1 MSGGKR
7 DMYDQSFGFL
17 LLLLA
22 LMLFISYLLHLGLDR
37 LRMPSLLA
45 PLLVGFIFQLLP
57 FASPFTSVAFGETYY
72 LLAQLGIIFLLFM
85 VGLRFNVQELK
96 SLSMQIAALSMLNL
110 GFSSVLG
117 FLILLSF
124 GYPPFI
130 SVLVS
135 TALATVAETTIA
147 PILDELGVIRTKM
160 ASLILGPGVVDDIA
174 EVIIAS
180 LASLIVGSK
189 EATVDP
195 VFLALGLSAFTA
207 LALAFHRLILPL
219 IARFD
224 EEPKDP
230 HLFLL
235 MVSTALIFTVVS
247 QAFKFGIL
255 LGAIVAGLTFQSFLN
270 SSNAELKAFPTLRA
284 IAYGF
289 LGPVFFFG
297 IGLSTSLST
306 LAEGFQLTLWLLAA
320 NFLGKFLGVLIVGRM
335 AKLNFKAIAVIGL
348 GLSAK
353 FSMGIIPVQIFY
365 SAGLIDQQLFSAFV
379 AVSAITT
386 MFIPFSL
393 AYIVNRWRQ
402 SLT

>member
-1 MSGGKR
+1 MQ
-7 DMYDQSFGFL
+7 DQYFVFL
-17 LLLLA
+17 LILLA
-22 LMLFISYLLHLGLDR
+22 LMLFISYLLHFGLDR

-45 PLLVGFIFQLLP
+45 PLLVGFIFQSVP
-57 FASPFTSVAFGETYY
+57 FLSPFTGVASGEAYY
-72 LLAQLGIIFLLFM
+72 LLAQLGIVFLLFL
-85 VGLRFNVQELK
+85 VGLRLDVKKLR
-96 SLSMQIAALSMLNL
+96 SLSTYIAMLSIFNL
-110 GFSSVLG
+110 AFSSILG
-117 FLILLSF
+117 FLILSSF
-124 GYPPFI
+124 GYPPLI
-130 SVLVS
+130 SALIS

-147 PILDELGVIRTKM
+147 PILDELGVIRTKV
-160 ASLILGPGVVDDIA
+160 ASLILGPGVVDDVA
-174 EVIIAS
+174 EVMIAS
-180 LASLIVGSK
+180 LASLIVGA
-189 EATVDP
+189 EGTTVDP
-195 VFLALGLSAFTA
+195 VFLALGLLAFTA
-207 LALAFHRLILPL
+207 LALGFHGFILPL

-235 MVSTALIFTVVS
+235 MVSTAFIFTVVS
-247 QAFKFGIL
+247 QAFKLGIL
-255 LGAIVAGLTFQSFLN
+255 LGAIVAGLTFQRFLG
-270 SSNAELKAFPTLRA
+270 SSNAEPRAFTTLRA

-297 IGLSTSLST
+297 IGLSVSLPS

-320 NFLGKFLGVLIVGRM
+320 NFLGKFLGVFIVGRM
-335 AKLNFKAIAVIGL
+335 AKLDLKAIAVIGV

-379 AVSAITT
+379 AVSTITT
-386 MFIPFSL
+386 LFIPFSL